1 MVRTAAILSTR
12 EGAAPGAEL
21 PISAIGLKR
30 RGRCQDPPLRRRFA
44 APPASCARGEVA
56 AKTGSLTGVSTLA
69 GVTKGKDGRWR
80 SFAIMVNQRPG
91 GYPASAT
98 SLAIDS
104 LAAVVQGC
112 A

>member
-1 MVRTAAILSTR
+1 M
-12 EGAAPGAEL
+12 
-21 PISAIGLKR
+21 
-30 RGRCQDPPLRRRFA
+30 
-44 APPASCARGEVA
+44 A

-69 GVTKGKDGRWR
+69 GVTQGKDGRWR
-80 SFAIMVNQRPG
+80 SFAIMVNQRPA
-91 GYPASAT
+91 GYPTSAT